1 MHSDLSQLLIKK
13 KTNQQQKLKKQAAN
27 LLNINSIL
35 HLRTQYSN
43 RGGGKSLVLPAETEE
58 RVKRR
63 ALSACQDNLRKVVDL
78 ERKLPQMAEF
88 FATGKKDNARQL
100 FSEIK
105 LGEEEVIKARRL
117 VSQELAEIGAILVSR
132 EDFLRFTNLTSEI
145 ADFAEGVAFYL
156 VQLMEYNWSVPGDI
170 RQELVKLSG
179 AVLDSVLKLRETM
192 MTLTYGPTK
201 TLEKAKDV
209 EIAERIVD
217 DIYRALVLR
226 VLNSKLDVPVI
237 LLLKDV
243 LQMLENS
250 ADKAEDAADAA
261 RTLSFIM

>member
-1 MHSDLSQLLIKK
+1 VAGS
-13 KTNQQQKLKKQAAN
+13 
-27 LLNINSIL
+27 
-35 HLRTQYSN
+35 R
-43 RGGGKSLVLPAETEE
+43 LVLPAETEE

-63 ALSACQDNLRKVVDL
+63 ALNACQDNLRKVVDL
-78 ERKLPQMAEF
+78 ERKMPQMVEF
-88 FATGKKDNARQL
+88 FATGKKDSARQL

-145 ADFAEGVAFYL
+145 ADFSEGIAFYL
-156 VQLMEYNWSVPGDI
+156 VEIMEHNWTVSSDI
-170 RQELVKLSG
+170 KRDLVKLSE

-217 DIYRALVLR
+217 DIYRALAIK

-237 LLLKDV
+237 LLLRDV
-243 LQMLENS
+243 LQLLENS